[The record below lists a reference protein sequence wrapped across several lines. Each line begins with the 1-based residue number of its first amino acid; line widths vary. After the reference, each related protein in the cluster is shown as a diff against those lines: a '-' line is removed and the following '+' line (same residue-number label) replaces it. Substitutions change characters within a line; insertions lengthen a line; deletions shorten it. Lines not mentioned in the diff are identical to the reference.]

1 MKKEK
6 LKTLKDMNSKLY
18 ITKEDEDNDVR
29 WIKRDELKAEAVK
42 WVKFYRKRDGLDDWE
57 RAEGLM
63 EFNNITEEDL
73 K

>member
-1 MKKEK
+1 MTKEK
-6 LKTLKDMNSKLY
+6 EFKTLKDVPKNYLGGERL
-18 ITKEDEDNDVR
+18 TLEQFEKELR
-29 WIKRDELKAEAVK
+29 AEAVK